1 MRRID
6 EVQRN
11 VMECLRD
18 CGLQPNEVMDIMLSI
33 ALSIA
38 RETEREP
45 GIVLKDRAEKML
57 GWWEKGNGG
66 YP

>member
-1 MRRID
+1 MRQID
-6 EVQRN
+6 KAQTN
-11 VMECLRD
+11 VMEAIR
-18 CGLQPNEVMDIMLSI
+18 GSKMDPDEAMNVMLSI

-38 RETEREP
+38 RETECEP

>member
-1 MRRID
+1 MRQID
-6 EVQRN
+6 KAQTN
-11 VMECLRD
+11 VMEAIR
-18 CGLQPNEVMDIMLSI
+18 GSKMDPDEAMNVMLSI

>member
-1 MRRID
+1 
-6 EVQRN
+6 
-11 VMECLRD
+11 MECLRD

>member
-1 MRRID
+1 MRQID
-6 EVQRN
+6 KAQTN
-11 VMECLRD
+11 VMEAIR
-18 CGLQPNEVMDIMLSI
+18 GSKMDPDEAMNVMLSI

-38 RETEREP
+38 RETEHEP

>member
-6 EVQRN
+6 EVQRD

-38 RETEREP
+38 RETEPEP
-45 GIVLKDRAEKML
+45 IMAITDRLEEIQFWQDGDL
-57 GWWEKGNGG
+57 
-66 YP
+66 P